1 MRARGDRD
9 VIILE
14 PEGSSPVGWF
24 VLGAALGAG
33 LALLLAPA
41 SGEETRRKLGRQAK
55 RLKETAEDTLDDLKE
70 QFDSF
75 RETVDDTV
83 EDVKSDV
90 VHASRAVADTVAD
103 EAEDEAT
110 PIAKR
115 PRRSAAVSAREEL
128 ERRLAEARAR
138 RSEPLPEEEE
148 PVA

>member
-41 SGEETRRKLGRQAK
+41 SGADTRRKLGRQAR
-55 RLKETAEDTLDDLKE
+55 RLQESAEDTLDDLKE
-70 QFDSF
+70 RFDSF

-83 EDVKSDV
+83 EDVKSEV
-90 VHASRAVADTVAD
+90 VHASRSLADTVAG
-103 EAEDEAT
+103 EDEAT

-115 PRRSAAVSAREEL
+115 PRRSASASAREEL

-138 RSEPLPEEEE
+138 RSEPLAEEEE

>member
-9 VIILE
+9 IIILE

-55 RLKETAEDTLDDLKE
+55 RLKESAEDTLDDLKE

-75 RETVDDTV
+75 RETVEDTV
-83 EDVKSDV
+83 EEVKSDDV
-90 VHASRAVADTVAD
+90 
-103 EAEDEAT
+103 T
-110 PIAKR
+110 PIAKP
-115 PRRSAAVSAREEL
+115 PRRSAAASAREEL

-138 RSEPLPEEEE
+138 RGEPLSEEEE